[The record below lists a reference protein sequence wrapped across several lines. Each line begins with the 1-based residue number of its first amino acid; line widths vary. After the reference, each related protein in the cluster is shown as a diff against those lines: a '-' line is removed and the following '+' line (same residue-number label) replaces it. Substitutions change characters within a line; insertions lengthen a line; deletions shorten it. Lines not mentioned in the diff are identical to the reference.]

1 MKERHK
7 LRASLIIIS
16 EWIGK
21 SFDACEALQPLT
33 PTRTLHTASCFLRL
47 SVLLLTFVLLLFVS
61 LALSSSFV
69 SLALSSAL
77 PSAVVF
83 DF

>member
-1 MKERHK
+1 MLVKRYNLNPDENPSR
-7 LRASLIIIS
+7 
-16 EWIGK
+16 
-21 SFDACEALQPLT
+21 
-33 PTRTLHTASCFLRL
+33 FLRL

>member
-33 PTRTLHTASCFLRL
+33 PTRTLH